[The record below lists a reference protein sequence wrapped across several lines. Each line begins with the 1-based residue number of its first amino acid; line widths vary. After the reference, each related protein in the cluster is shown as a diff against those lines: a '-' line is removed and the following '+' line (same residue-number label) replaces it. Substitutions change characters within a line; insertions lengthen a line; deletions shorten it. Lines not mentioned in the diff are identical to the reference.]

1 MKKPLLSELTLREKI
16 GQMLLPYQ
24 YDVYYAD
31 TGTYPDNMRTEE
43 EVKAYIEKEQFGT
56 YYMEQTAIHKIQH
69 PDLTD
74 SVSKGVFSAPY
85 KEFVKKQIK
94 YGKIPALT
102 GGDYETE
109 GAGHVFSD
117 LSVTCRTP
125 AIGAADSEE
134 LTYELARSIAKELRT
149 AGINWR
155 WAPCVDIGGRYSS
168 SIMRVPCSDDVDRL
182 IKLTNAQIR
191 GTQDEGV
198 VATAK
203 HFPGGGYRYE
213 ARDSHFCPSANPLS
227 LEQWWAE
234 QGKIFQAVID
244 AGVYSIMISHKSF
257 PAVDDSKLKGKYRP
271 ATASKKVITDLLKN
285 EMGFKGVVITDGL
298 VMAGLIGCFDTYED
312 LIVDVVNA
320 GNDCLLA
327 VYPSAGDI
335 IENAVKDGRIPESRI
350 DDACQRM
357 LDLKEKIGLFEEGYW
372 DPPYTAEDVVPHTR
386 EINRQIAKRAI
397 TKVCDR
403 QNLLPVDK
411 SKVKNVTI
419 VCSTHVDRF
428 LDDLQCM
435 KKCFEDR
442 GMNVRLQR
450 RVSSDKEMQ
459 QIDETSDLIIFAAYV
474 APHQPKGFMTLYD
487 EECNTYLYA
496 FSRGREKSIGVS
508 MGYPHMH
515 FEIMGN
521 ADTFINTYGTAPEL
535 MEAFVEGIFGEIP
548 IVGNSPVQLYPDHII
563 RRADAE

>member
-31 TGTYPDNMRTEE
+31 TGTYPDNMRTED

-74 SVSKGVFSAPY
+74 SVTKGVLSAPY
-85 KEFVKKQIK
+85 KDFVVKQSG

-102 GGDYETE
+102 GGDFETE

-134 LTYELARSIAKELRT
+134 LAYQLARSIAKELRT
-149 AGINWR
+149 AGLNWR
-155 WAPCVDIGGRYSS
+155 WAPCVDLGGRYGF

-203 HFPGGGYRYE
+203 HFPGNGNRHE
-213 ARDSHFCPSANPLS
+213 FRDTHFCSSDNPLS
-227 LEQWWAE
+227 LEQWWKE
-234 QGKIFQAVID
+234 QGKVFQAVID
-244 AGVYSIMISHKSF
+244 AGVYSIMIDHAAF

-271 ATASKKVITDLLKN
+271 STASKKVVTDLLKN
-285 EMGFKGVVITDGL
+285 QMGFKGVVITDGL
-298 VMAGLIGCFDTYED
+298 VMGGLVGCFDTYGD
-312 LIVDVVNA
+312 MIIDVVNA
-320 GNDCLLA
+320 GNDVLLD
-327 VYPSAGDI
+327 VMPGAGDI

-350 DDACQRM
+350 DDACQRV
-357 LDLKEKIGLFEEGYW
+357 LDLKEKIGLFEESYW
-372 DPPYTAEDVVPHTR
+372 YPPYTAEEIVPQTR
-386 EINRQIAKRAI
+386 KINRQIAERAI

-411 SKVKNVTI
+411 SKIKNVTI
-419 VCSTHVDRF
+419 VCSTHVDEF
-428 LDDLQCM
+428 FVELEYM
-435 KKCFEDR
+435 KQCFEKR
-442 GMNVRLQR
+442 GLNVHMQR
-450 RVSSDKEMQ
+450 RVSSDAEMKR
-459 QIDETSDLIIFAAYV
+459 IDETSDLIIYAVYV

-496 FSRGREKSIGVS
+496 FSRGAEKSIGVS
-508 MGYPHMH
+508 LGYPHMH
-515 FEIMGN
+515 FEILGN
-521 ADTFINTYGTAPEL
+521 ADTFINTYGRSPEL
-535 MEAFVEGIFGEIP
+535 MEAFVAGIFGEIP